1 MSHDI
6 KKYKL
11 LKKIVGILGYKLID
25 KSSAKTERLID
36 NFTLKIEIDFLNLIK
51 LFLAQIMKILNIIIF
66 HYYPNLEIKFCLK

>member
-25 KSSAKTERLID
+25 KSSPPKKKID
-36 NFTLKIEIDFLNLIK
+36 NNASKVVIEVIKVLDKVSFIEIFVSS
-51 LFLAQIMKILNIIIF
+51 KIFIS
-66 HYYPNLEIKFCLK
+66 EIL